1 MDDEDPA
8 PGNAGR
14 GVFLNEPSVREVSR
28 TSRADHDRYTI
39 MTNKITEQQRA
50 TRIAS
55 KQDRDR
61 DAVIAMQEYEAGKAA
76 VLARTARLR
85 AMRLAQEADTKAGE
99 EAADAAADKS
109 AAKRPAT
116 KSAAK
121 QPASKSAVKR
131 PATKDKSPKR

>member
-1 MDDEDPA
+1 MPA
-8 PGNAGR
+8 AGF
-14 GVFLNEPSVREVSR
+14 FLTNRPFMTPHEHLGR
-28 TSRADHDRYTI
+28 TTTGTI
-39 MTNKITEQQRA
+39 MANKITEQQRA

-76 VLARTARLR
+76 VLARTPRRR
-85 AMRLAQEADTKAGE
+85 AMRLAQEANAKAGV

-109 AAKRPAT
+109 AAKQPAT

-121 QPASKSAVKR
+121 PPASKSTVKRPASKSAVKR
-131 PATKDKSPKR
+131 PATKSKSPKR

>member
-1 MDDEDPA
+1 MPA
-8 PGNAGR
+8 AGF
-14 GVFLNEPSVREVSR
+14 FLTNRPFMTPHEHLGR
-28 TSRADHDRYTI
+28 TTTGTI
-39 MTNKITEQQRA
+39 MANKITEQQRA

-85 AMRLAQEADTKAGE
+85 AMRLAQEANTKAGE

-109 AAKRPAT
+109 AAKQPAPKSAAKRPAT

-121 QPASKSAVKR
+121 RPASKSAVKR
-131 PATKDKSPKR
+131 PATKSKSPKR